1 MAIEYLL
8 QRVKRSAYIVLI
20 TDLESNPQKVVNAVR
35 RARARKHNIT
45 VISPFGP
52 WFEIVSQ
59 QLTPVEQMIGHA
71 MVEKQLGE
79 RQNMFKILRR
89 YDTTSVSVGPDDFL
103 PTVMSQFNR
112 MQRQG

>member
-1 MAIEYLL
+1 MV
-8 QRVKRSAYIVLI
+8 Q
-20 TDLESNPQKVVNAVR
+20 AVR

-45 VISPFGP
+45 LLSPFGP

-59 QLTPVEQMIGHA
+59 QLSPLEQMIGYA

-79 RQNMFKILRR
+79 RQNMFKMLRR
-89 YDTTSVSVGPDDFL
+89 YDAVSISVGPDDFL
-103 PTVMSQFNR
+103 PTVMAQFNR

>member
-1 MAIEYLL
+1 MV
-8 QRVKRSAYIVLI
+8 Q
-20 TDLESNPQKVVNAVR
+20 AVR

-45 VISPFGP
+45 VLSPFGP

-59 QLTPVEQMIGHA
+59 QLSPVEQMIGYA

-79 RQNMFKILRR
+79 RQNMFKMLRR
-89 YDTTSVSVGPDDFL
+89 YDAISISVGPDDFL
-103 PTVMSQFNR
+103 PTVMAQFNR